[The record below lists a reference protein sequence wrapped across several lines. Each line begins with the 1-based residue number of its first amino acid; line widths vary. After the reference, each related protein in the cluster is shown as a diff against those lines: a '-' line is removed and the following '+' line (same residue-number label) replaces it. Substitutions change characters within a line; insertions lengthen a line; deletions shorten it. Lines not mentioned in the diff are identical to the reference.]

1 MYRHTF
7 FRRLYG
13 LFEGII
19 TTFCD
24 VYTQLFRGPEFSDA
38 SEFQG
43 SQIGVQCTFK
53 SFFVSGQITVT
64 FRYRSIVVRLSPQK
78 VNYLVTL

>member
-43 SQIGVQCTFK
+43 SQIGFQNTFK
-53 SFFVSGQITVT
+53 IFFVSDQITVT
-64 FRYRSIVVRLSPQK
+64 FRYRSIVVHLARQK
-78 VNYLVTL
+78 APYLVTF